1 MQSDCPEYTT
11 EQNKLIQ
18 QHLDEKDDEYARLIQ
33 DEPDEESEITIQQQK
48 VNLKK
53 EQILLR

>member
-11 EQNKLIQ
+11 EQNRLMQ

-33 DEPDEESEITIQQQK
+33 DEPDEENEISIQK
-48 VNLKK
+48 
-53 EQILLR
+53 